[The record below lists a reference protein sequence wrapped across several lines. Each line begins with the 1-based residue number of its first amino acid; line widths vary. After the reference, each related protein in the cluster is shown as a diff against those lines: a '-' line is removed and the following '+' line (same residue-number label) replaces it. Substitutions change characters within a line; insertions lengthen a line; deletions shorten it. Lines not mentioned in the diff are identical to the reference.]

1 MSAVRGA
8 ARGLLLPGLFATIGF
23 AILIGLGFWQLER
36 RIWKEELIAYVET
49 RARAAAVPIPAEADW
64 PSLNAA
70 RDEYRVVTASG
81 SFRHDREALI
91 HTVVSEPRGRFSGPG
106 YWVFTPLELANG
118 AIVIINRGFVPA
130 DRRSAASRR
139 AGQVEG
145 PVTVT
150 GLLRMPEIPNAF
162 TPANDPARGE
172 WYRRDP
178 QAIAAAFGLRRAAP
192 FIIDADATPN
202 LGGLPVGGE
211 TRLSFPNN
219 HLGYAL
225 TWFGLA
231 AALAGVFGAFAWQR
245 LAGER

>member
-1 MSAVRGA
+1 MSAAPGA
-8 ARGLLLPGLFATIGF
+8 ARGLLLPGLFAAIGF

-36 RIWKEELIAYVET
+36 RVWKEELIAHVET
-49 RARAAAVPIPAEADW
+49 RTRAAPVPIPAEADW
-64 PSLNAA
+64 PKLDAA
-70 RDEYRVVTASG
+70 RDEYWVVTASG
-81 SFRHDREALI
+81 TFRHDREALI
-91 HTVVSEPRGRFSGPG
+91 HTVLSEPRGRFSGPG
-106 YWVFTPLELANG
+106 YWVFTPLKLANG
-118 AIVIINRGFVPA
+118 AIIIVNRGFVPA

-139 AGQVEG
+139 EGQVEG

-150 GLLRMPEIPNAF
+150 GLLRMPEIPNWF

-178 QAIAAAFGLRRAAP
+178 QAIAAAFGLKRVAP
-192 FIIDADATPN
+192 FIIDADATQNP
-202 LGGLPVGGE
+202 GGLPAGGE

-219 HLGYAL
+219 HLGYAI

-245 LAGER
+245 LVGER